1 MQETI
6 LLIDG
11 ANLHD
16 AEHMVEGMIAGTA
29 APDVTSLE
37 MHLRLAASSTI
48 VENSEDAIHHLEHY
62 SGLIA
67 VELPEAAIALEA
79 IGLIEAGELADAEH
93 EISELLGVD
102 DEDHDENEDEEE
114 HEDEEAHEG
123 GG

>member
-1 MQETI
+1 M
-6 LLIDG
+6 
-11 ANLHD
+11 
-16 AEHMVEGMIAGTA
+16 
-29 APDVTSLE
+29 
-37 MHLRLAASSTI
+37 
-48 VENSEDAIHHLEHY
+48 
-62 SGLIA
+62 IA

-102 DEDHDENEDEEE
+102 DEDHNENEDGEE